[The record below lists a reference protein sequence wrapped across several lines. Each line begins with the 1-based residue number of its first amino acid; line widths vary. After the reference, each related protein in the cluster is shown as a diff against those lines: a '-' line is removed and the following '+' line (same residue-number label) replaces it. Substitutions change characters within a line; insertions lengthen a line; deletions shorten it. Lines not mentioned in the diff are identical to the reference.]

1 MTIGEELC
9 TCEGCPMTTGARE
22 VTTVDELQH
31 PVLLGGGDGGGTLT
45 PRFLV
50 NSVAVRGPL
59 ELM

>member
-1 MTIGEELC
+1 
-9 TCEGCPMTTGARE
+9 MTTGARE
-22 VTTVDELQH
+22 VTTVDELQY